1 MEIFDYD
8 VLVQKLGQPLGKNKY
23 FAKIHF
29 VYAKTANGTKDI
41 KPDLGECYGVTEEE
55 ARSNMNAKYQ
65 EWLAMQN

>member
-1 MEIFDYD
+1 M
-8 VLVQKLGQPLGKNKY
+8 
-23 FAKIHF
+23 
-29 VYAKTANGTKDI
+29 YAKTANGTKDI